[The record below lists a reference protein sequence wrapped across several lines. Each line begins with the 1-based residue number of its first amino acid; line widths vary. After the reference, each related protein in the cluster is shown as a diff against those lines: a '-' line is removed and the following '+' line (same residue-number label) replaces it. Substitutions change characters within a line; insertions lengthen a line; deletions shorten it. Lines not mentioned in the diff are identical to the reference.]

1 MKILVVAGSK
11 HGSTLEVAG
20 AIAAT
25 LRAAGHEAS
34 AKESAEVDEIAK
46 YGAFVIGSAVYLG
59 HWTKETREFVH
70 EYASQLRG
78 RPVWMFSC
86 GPLGDPP
93 IDLEEPTGI
102 DELSVTLGAREHR
115 LFSGALT
122 KEGLSLLERTAVKAV
137 HAPYGDFRDWREVQA
152 WAGAIAAELDQ
163 QQR

>member
-25 LRAAGHEAS
+25 LRAAGHEVS
-34 AKESAEVDEIAK
+34 TKESAEVEEVAK
-46 YGAFVIGSAVYLG
+46 YGAFVIGSAVYMG
-59 HWTKETREFVH
+59 HWTKQTRDFVD
-70 EYASQLRG
+70 ECGLQVRG

-102 DELSVTLGAREHR
+102 DELAAVLGARGHR

-122 KEGLSLLERTAVKAV
+122 KDGLSLLERAAAKAV
-137 HAPYGDFRDWREVQA
+137 HAPYGDYRDWREVQA
-152 WAGAIAAELDQ
+152 WAEMIATELHGS
-163 QQR
+163 